1 MASKNSS
8 ETVRVIVQANE
19 SAHTRY
25 RPKTGTAIHI
35 VL

>member
-1 MASKNSS
+1 MASQNLS
-8 ETVRVIVQANE
+8 ETVRAIVRANE

-25 RPKTGTAIHI
+25 RPKTSTAIHI